1 MDRTESADPA
11 RLSGALK
18 AALLD
23 SAPLVTAAVPDLA
36 RAVFTGS
43 GDSLASALLATAFGH
58 RALSAGDLT
67 WSATLP
73 AACDTVVGISHS
85 GTSGATVRA
94 LRLARDAGMRT
105 VAITSQ
111 PSSPL
116 ADSADAVQL
125 VPTLRLD
132 EQVPCAGHVMLAQGV
147 AAVCGVDTAP
157 VGTALATTLDGVRD
171 LVTAGLAGLPAEA
184 PDAISV
190 LSLPELRSGADFW
203 VLKLIEACGL
213 AARNVPLEESGH
225 VDYFIGPQAHLTLQL
240 IGSQGRARFDRLA
253 EALRSTG
260 QTVRQIDLSATGTAA
275 DQPPTGTPVTAGTPD
290 AWLVRELATAVAGTW
305 FAAGAAARWGRPPFR
320 GGAVNMDAGH
330 IKLDV

>member
-11 RLSGALK
+11 RLSADLK

-23 SAPLVTAAVPDLA
+23 TAPVVTGAVPDLA

-43 GDSLASALLATAFGH
+43 GDSLASALVATAFGH

-67 WSATLP
+67 WSETLP

-94 LRLARDAGMRT
+94 LRLAREGGMKT

-125 VPTLRLD
+125 VPTLRLA
-132 EQVPCAGHVMLAQGV
+132 ETVPCAGHVMLAQGV

-157 VGTALATTLDGVRD
+157 VGAALAAALDAVRD
-171 LVTAGLAGLPAEA
+171 LVAAQLAELPAAA
-184 PDAISV
+184 PAAISV
-190 LSLPELRSGADFW
+190 LALPELRSGADFW

-240 IGSQGRARFDRLA
+240 LGSQGRPRFDRLA

-260 QTVRQIDLSATGTAA
+260 QIVRQVDLSGL
-275 DQPPTGTPVTAGTPD
+275 VTAGTPD
-290 AWLVRELATAVAGTW
+290 AWFVRDLATAVAGSW
-305 FAAGAAARWGRPPFR
+305 LADSAAARWGRPPFR

>member
-1 MDRTESADPA
+1 M
-11 RLSGALK
+11 K
-18 AALLD
+18 
-23 SAPLVTAAVPDLA
+23 
-36 RAVFTGS
+36 
-43 GDSLASALLATAFGH
+43 
-58 RALSAGDLT
+58 
-67 WSATLP
+67 
-73 AACDTVVGISHS
+73 
-85 GTSGATVRA
+85 
-94 LRLARDAGMRT
+94 T

-125 VPTLRLD
+125 VPTLRLA
-132 EQVPCAGHVMLAQGV
+132 ETVPCAGHVMLAQGV

-157 VGTALATTLDGVRD
+157 VGAALAAALDAVRD
-171 LVTAGLAGLPAEA
+171 LVAAQLAELPAAA
-184 PDAISV
+184 PAAISV
-190 LSLPELRSGADFW
+190 LALPELRSGADFW

-240 IGSQGRARFDRLA
+240 LGSQGRPRFDRLA

-260 QTVRQIDLSATGTAA
+260 QIVRQVDLSGL
-275 DQPPTGTPVTAGTPD
+275 VTAGTPD
-290 AWLVRELATAVAGTW
+290 AWFVRDLATAVAGSW
-305 FAAGAAARWGRPPFR
+305 LADSAAARWGRPPFR

>member
-11 RLSGALK
+11 RLSADLK

-23 SAPLVTAAVPDLA
+23 TAPVVTGAVPDLA

-43 GDSLASALLATAFGH
+43 GDSLASALVATAFGH

-67 WSATLP
+67 WSETLP

-94 LRLARDAGMRT
+94 LRLARAAGMKT
-105 VAITSQ
+105 VAVTSQ

-125 VPTLRLD
+125 VPTLRV
-132 EQVPCAGHVMLAQGV
+132 EETVPCAGHVMLAQGV

-157 VGTALATTLDGVRD
+157 IGAALAGVLDGVRD
-171 LVTAGLAGLPAEA
+171 LVGAQLAELPPAA
-184 PDAISV
+184 PAAVSV
-190 LSLPELRSGADFW
+190 LSLPELRGGADFW

-240 IGSQGRARFDRLA
+240 LGTQGRPRFDRLA

-260 QTVRQIDLSATGTAA
+260 QRVQRIDLSGLV
-275 DQPPTGTPVTAGTPD
+275 PVEAPD
-290 AWLVRELATAVAGTW
+290 AWLIRDLATAIAGAW
-305 FAAGAAARWGRPPFR
+305 FAHGAASVWGRPPFR

-330 IKLDV
+330 IK